1 MDIRQGGALKSA
13 IPLAFLIASVVT
25 WAACRWWYGKKLLA
39 AAHRLQKGD
48 KARLFSQEQTLQARR
63 QVEQLKSELVA
74 HQQSA
79 AEGQAAVRRAAQLEE
94 ALQASERS
102 AVPDS
107 GRVPLVSAH
116 GFADT
121 QVMPD

>member
-1 MDIRQGGALKSA
+1 MAA

-25 WAACRWWYGKKLLA
+25 WAACRWWYGKKLLVA
-39 AAHRLQKGD
+39 AQRLQKSD
-48 KARLFSQEQTLQARR
+48 KGRLFAQEQTLQARR
-63 QVEQLKSELVA
+63 QIEQLKTELA
-74 HQQSA
+74 SHQQSA

-94 ALQASERS
+94 ALNANDR
-102 AVPDS
+102 APLPDS

-121 QVMPD
+121 QILPD